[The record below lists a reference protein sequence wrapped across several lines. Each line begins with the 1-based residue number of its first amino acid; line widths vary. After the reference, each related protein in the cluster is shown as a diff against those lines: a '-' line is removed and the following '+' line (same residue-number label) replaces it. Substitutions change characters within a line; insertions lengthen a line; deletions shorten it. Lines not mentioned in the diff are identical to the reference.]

1 MNGRMQRF
9 LLFGSL
15 VMAAV
20 PATPAAAG
28 GGCHSAGPESA
39 QPMAG
44 TTVEMVGNCFLPGVL
59 SVDPGTTVRF
69 ANQDD
74 IAHVILGTGWGSG
87 EAVAPGK
94 AVEHRFAQPGTF
106 AYSCYLHPGMNGAI
120 VVGEAGATPVT
131 APAPAALASSATT
144 FGGVDFGLLALG
156 GLGGAVLG
164 AVATRRLKP
173 VRDTAH

>member
-15 VMAAV
+15 VMAAL

-59 SVDPGTTVRF
+59 TVDPGTTVRF

-74 IAHVILGTGWGSG
+74 IAHVVLGTGWGSG
-87 EAVAPGK
+87 EMVAPGK
-94 AVEHRFAQPGTF
+94 TVEHRFAQPGTF
-106 AYSCYLHPGMNGAI
+106 AYSCHLHPGMNGAI
-120 VVGEAGATPVT
+120 VVGETGATPVT
-131 APAPAALASSATT
+131 APPPAALATSSTT
-144 FGGVDFGLLALG
+144 SDGVDFGLLALG

-173 VRDTAH
+173 GRDTAH

>member
-59 SVDPGTTVRF
+59 TVDPGTTVRF

-74 IAHVILGTGWGSG
+74 IAHVVLGTGWGSG
-87 EAVAPGK
+87 EMVAPGEG
-94 AVEHRFAQPGTF
+94 VEHRFERPGTF
-106 AYSCYLHPGMNGAI
+106 AFSCYLHPGMNGAI
-120 VVGEAGATPVT
+120 VVGQAAT
-131 APAPAALASSATT
+131 APAPAALASSSTAS
-144 FGGVDFGLLALG
+144 GGVDFGLLALG
-156 GLGGAVLG
+156 GLVGAVFG
-164 AVATRRLKP
+164 ATATRRRKP
-173 VRDTAH
+173 SLGNHPD

>member
-1 MNGRMQRF
+1 VNGRMQRF

-15 VMAAV
+15 FMAAW

-59 SVDPGTTVRF
+59 TVDPGTTVRF

-74 IAHVILGTGWGSG
+74 IAHVVLGTGWGSG

-94 AVEHRFAQPGTF
+94 AVEHRFEQPGTF
-106 AYSCYLHPGMNGAI
+106 GYSCYLHPGMNGAI
-120 VVGEAGATPVT
+120 VVGQAAVRPATAAT
-131 APAPAALASSATT
+131 PAALASSSTASD
-144 FGGVDFGLLALG
+144 GVGFGLLALG

-164 AVATRRLKP
+164 AVGTRRLKP
-173 VRDTAH
+173 GRDTAH

>member
-15 VMAAV
+15 VMAAG

-59 SVDPGTTVRF
+59 TVDPGTTVRF

-74 IAHVILGTGWGSG
+74 IAHVVLGTGWGSG
-87 EAVAPGK
+87 EMVATGK
-94 AVEHRFAQPGTF
+94 TVEHRFAQPGTF
-106 AYSCYLHPGMNGAI
+106 AYSCHLHPGMNGAI
-120 VVGEAGATPVT
+120 VVGETGATP
-131 APAPAALASSATT
+131 APAAALASSSTAS
-144 FGGVDFGLLALG
+144 GGVDFGLLALG

-173 VRDTAH
+173 GRDTAH

>member
-1 MNGRMQRF
+1 MNGRVQRF
-9 LLFGSL
+9 LLCGAV
-15 VMAAV
+15 VMAAL

-39 QPMAG
+39 QPIAG

-59 SVDPGTTVRF
+59 TVDPGATVRF

-74 IAHVILGTGWGSG
+74 IAHVVLGTGWGSG
-87 EAVAPGK
+87 EMVAPGE

-106 AYSCYLHPGMNGAI
+106 AYSCNLHPGMNGAI
-120 VVGEAGATPVT
+120 VVGQATATPVT
-131 APAPAALASSATT
+131 APAPAELAGSATDSGSVG
-144 FGGVDFGLLALG
+144 FGFLVLG

-164 AVATRRLKP
+164 AAATRRLKP
-173 VRDTAH
+173 GRDTAH